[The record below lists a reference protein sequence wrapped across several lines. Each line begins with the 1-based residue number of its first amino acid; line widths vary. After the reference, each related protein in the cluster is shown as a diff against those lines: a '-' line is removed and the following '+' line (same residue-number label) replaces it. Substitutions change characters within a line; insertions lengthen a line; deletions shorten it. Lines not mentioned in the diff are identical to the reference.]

1 MASTPTSE
9 SDSPALTDDQKL
21 AVDAVFDNRCVFI
34 TGPAGTGKSVLIR
47 YLVASVFNTTRV
59 HLCSST
65 GISAY
70 NIKGMTVHSFIAR
83 LQIKGG
89 PMALNLSP
97 SDVIIIDEISMLGK
111 KTFED
116 LSDAIQRY
124 YKTSGNPF
132 GGHRMV
138 FVGDFAQLP
147 PVDDSFCFQS
157 KYWSYVDKQVELKE
171 IKRQTN
177 REFTE
182 FLLRIRSGE
191 LSIQDRRRLV
201 SLSRKP
207 TPLNTVHLYPTNDR
221 ARQYNE
227 TQLRL
232 TAEATGD
239 QIYSFPATVS
249 HHGTNPEDESAF
261 FQSQKA
267 RIYERLELCVGSRVM
282 LTSNLNVEE
291 GWMNGAICTVIE
303 VYPENKEQLTI
314 QPEGIRLEREGK
326 TCFLM
331 KQIYA
336 RQKYT
341 RCNKCISAECSHP
354 RSTFYLDIVPEEVE
368 KTHPFMLVGQYPLL
382 LAWGLTI
389 HKSQGLTLPGCV
401 IHLYGRYTPSLFYV
415 AISRCV
421 SEEGVVI
428 RAGEGI
434 RFEQIL
440 PEEMVMKKVF
450 HRRERECKACG
461 EVYVG
466 PYTVCQDCCS
476 CPAPYEDLP
485 FTAFA
490 KSLTKEK
497 EDFVMQTLEYPE
509 KGNKKFRQYLEKLYK
524 VK

>member
-1 MASTPTSE
+1 MAALSV
-9 SDSPALTDDQKL
+9 SDSAPSLTDDQQE
-21 AVDAVFDNRCVFI
+21 AIDAVFSHRCVFI

-47 YLVASVFNTTRV
+47 YLVSAVFHTTRV

-124 YKTSGNPF
+124 YKTSGHPF

-207 TPLNTVHLYPTNDR
+207 TPLHTVHLYPTNDR

-227 TQLRL
+227 TQLKL
-232 TAEATGD
+232 TAEITGD
-239 QIYSFPATVS
+239 KIYSFPANVV
-249 HHGTNPEDESAF
+249 HNGTLPEDEKAF
-261 FQSQKA
+261 FQAQKA

-303 VYPENKEQLTI
+303 VSDTI
-314 QPEGIRLEREGK
+314 GGRDTQGEGILLEREGK
-326 TCFLM
+326 TFFLT
-331 KQIYA
+331 KQLYA

-341 RCNKCISAECSHP
+341 RCNKCIAAECSHP
-354 RSTFYLDIVPEEVE
+354 RSTFYLDIFPEEID
-368 KTHPFMLVGQYPLL
+368 KTHPFMMVSQYPLL

-421 SEEGVVI
+421 SEDGVVI
-428 RAGEGI
+428 RTGEGI
-434 RFEQIL
+434 RFEQIV

-450 HRRERECKACG
+450 HRKERECKSCG

-466 PYTVCQDCCS
+466 PYTVCPDCCT
-476 CPAPYEDLP
+476 CPEPYEELP
-485 FTAFA
+485 FTAFSKA
-490 KSLTKEK
+490 LTKDK
-497 EDFVMQTLEYPE
+497 EEFVMQTLEYPE
-509 KGNKKFRQYLEKLYK
+509 KGNQKFRKYLEKLYK
-524 VK
+524 VSK